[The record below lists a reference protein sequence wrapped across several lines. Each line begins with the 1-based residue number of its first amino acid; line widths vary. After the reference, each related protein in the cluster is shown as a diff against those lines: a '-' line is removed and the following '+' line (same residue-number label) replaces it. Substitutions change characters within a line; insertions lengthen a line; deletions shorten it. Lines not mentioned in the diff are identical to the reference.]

1 MSDGSVIY
9 EKGQEIKKYNLTKD
23 GKLEITNLPIGTYE
37 IEETKTL
44 NGLVLNTT
52 KYEVKFEQKDLTTK
66 VYTEKLDISNDT
78 TLVEFSKTDITGDK
92 ELKGAKLSVLDSD
105 NKVIDEWI
113 STDKKLIKLR
123 DL

>member
-78 TLVEFSKTDITGDK
+78 TLVEFSKM
-92 ELKGAKLSVLDSD
+92 A
-105 NKVIDEWI
+105 I
-113 STDKKLIKLR
+113 SIMNEMINNEEKKLYSLVLNSKG
-123 DL
+123 